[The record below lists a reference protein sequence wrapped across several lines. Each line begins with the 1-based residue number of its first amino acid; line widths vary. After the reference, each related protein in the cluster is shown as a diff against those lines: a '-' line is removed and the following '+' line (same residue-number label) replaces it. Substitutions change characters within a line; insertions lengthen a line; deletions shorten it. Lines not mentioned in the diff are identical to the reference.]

1 MTGLDESIDHQVN
14 PFGLG
19 RSSPNSSDTFFKI
32 ATSFS
37 SCRIRFFAFA
47 SSILSGVVIPGRSPR
62 SIWSCLTQLWIAA
75 ALTRGSTAAV
85 VIGLSARTSA
95 MALLRNSTGRGRGVG

>member
-37 SCRIRFFAFA
+37 SWRIRFFAFA
-47 SSILSGVVIPGRSPR
+47 SSIISGVVIPGRSPR
-62 SIWSCLTQLWIAA
+62 SIWS
-75 ALTRGSTAAV
+75 
-85 VIGLSARTSA
+85 
-95 MALLRNSTGRGRGVG
+95 